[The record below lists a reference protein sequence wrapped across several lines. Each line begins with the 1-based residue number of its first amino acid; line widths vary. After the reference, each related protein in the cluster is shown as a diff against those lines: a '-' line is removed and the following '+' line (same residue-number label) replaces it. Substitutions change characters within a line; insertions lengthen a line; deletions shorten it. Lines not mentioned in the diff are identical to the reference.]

1 MVGGPR
7 PRNCEIGCS
16 GRRGRVASPRRTGS
30 PGDRASGH
38 QLAKLSDLIT
48 APAGRI
54 ADAAQNALEV
64 ARFGGFETE
73 EKPSP
78 FEVVTEQP
86 VYRLRRY
93 FPPEPGAKAAKDR
106 PALML
111 VPPMMLAADIYDVA
125 PSTSAVEILAANGVD
140 PWVVDF
146 GAPEEEEGGLERSLN
161 DHVLAIDEAI
171 DRIREETGHERIHIG
186 GYSQGGMFC
195 YQVAAYRRSS
205 GIDSIV
211 AFGSPVDTRGTL
223 SFGLPEDAAIAA
235 ASFLAENVFA
245 NSGVPA
251 WMSRTGFRLL
261 DPAKT
266 MKQRLEFIG
275 QLHDREA
282 LLPREK
288 QRRFLE
294 AEGWVAWPGPALADV
309 IRQFGV
315 HNRLVSGGFVIEDR
329 LVTLADMTCPI
340 LAFVGE
346 TDEIAPARSV
356 RAARWAAPRSD
367 VYEVTLHAGHFG
379 LVVGST
385 AVETTWPTVAA
396 WTHWRAGE
404 GELPEGV
411 KRIEEEV
418 ERPEDG
424 LSSRDRFSAGAQ
436 LALGAGI
443 GTVQALA
450 GAAVGATRT
459 LRDIVG
465 DTAGQLDQLNRL
477 GRVNPRT
484 RISFGLLLDERAEE
498 EPEDV
503 VLLFEDRAHTQ
514 AAVKGRVDN
523 VVRGLLEIGVRQGEH
538 VGVLMQTRPS
548 ALTVVAALNRL
559 GAVAVL
565 MRPDGDPG
573 REAELGRARRIIADP
588 QNGEIAAAATS
599 VQVYVLGGGGQERE
613 LARGLIDMERIDPE
627 AVEVPAWFEP
637 NPGRA
642 GDLAFILFT
651 GSGERTL
658 ANRITNGRWAL
669 SAFGTASSASLSRS
683 DTVYSASPVY
693 HPSALL
699 MSVGGVVAS
708 GARLAVGSRFE
719 PSIFWDEVRRYGA
732 TVVSYTWAMMDEIAE
747 GPPHPGERHHPVRLF
762 IGSGMPRG
770 LWNRVTERFA
780 PARVLEFYASTEGD
794 AVLVNVTG
802 RKAGCK
808 GRPLPGSAEVRVAAY
823 DPLGRGLV
831 LGDNGFAIECARN
844 DPGMLLARVRHEAI
858 GMGDGILRGVFEPGD
873 AWLETG
879 DLFVVDSDG
888 DFWLVDHLS
897 TVIRAAPG
905 AIFSGPIQD
914 ALGDVDAVALAVAY
928 GVRREDE
935 AAGDEVPC
943 AAVTL
948 RAGRELDI
956 HEVEA
961 ALADL
966 GDGGIPWVIRVVDR
980 IPLTTWYRP
989 ITGPLRQEGL
999 PEPAKPP
1006 DSWYWDPRKG
1016 GYRRMS
1022 KAARE
1027 RLLR

>member
-1 MVGGPR
+1 M
-7 PRNCEIGCS
+7 
-16 GRRGRVASPRRTGS
+16 AS
-30 PGDRASGH
+30 
-38 QLAKLSDLIT
+38 LSDLIT

-54 ADAAQNALEV
+54 ADVAQNALEV
-64 ARFGGFETE
+64 ARFGGFETDE
-73 EKPSP
+73 EPSP
-78 FEVVTEQP
+78 YDVVATGP
-86 VYRLRRY
+86 IHRLRRY
-93 FPPEPGAKAAKDR
+93 FPPEPGARVRR
-106 PALML
+106 PAVLL

-125 PSTSAVEILAANGVD
+125 PSTSAVGILAANGID
-140 PWVVDF
+140 PWVIDF
-146 GAPEEEEGGLERSLN
+146 GAPEHEEGGLERSLN

-171 DRIREETGHERIHIG
+171 DRVREETGHDAVHIG

-195 YQVAAYRRSS
+195 YQVAAFRRSA
-205 GIDSIV
+205 GIDSII

-235 ASFLAENVFA
+235 ASFLAEHVFA

-251 WMSRTGFRLL
+251 WLSRTGFRLL

-266 MKQRLEFIG
+266 LRQRLEFLG

-282 LLPREK
+282 LLPRER

-315 HNRLVSGGFVIEDR
+315 HNRLVSGGFTIEDR
-329 LVTLADMTCPI
+329 LVTLADMTNPI

-346 TDEIAPARSV
+346 NDEIAPARSV
-356 RAARWAAPRSD
+356 RAARWAAPRSEA
-367 VYEVTLHAGHFG
+367 YEAALPVGHFG
-379 LVVGST
+379 LVVGSV
-385 AVETTWPTVAA
+385 AVERTWPAVAE
-396 WTHWRAGE
+396 WIHWRAGE

-411 KRIEEEV
+411 ERIAENAEESDE
-418 ERPEDG
+418 G
-424 LSSRDRFSAGAQ
+424 GGGGDRLGAGAQ
-436 LALGAGI
+436 LAIGAGI

-450 GAAVGATRT
+450 GAAIGATRT
-459 LRDIVG
+459 LREIVG
-465 DTAGQLDQLNRL
+465 ERGPLDQLNRL
-477 GRVNPRT
+477 GSMNPRT

-498 EPEDV
+498 EPDDI
-503 VLLFEDRAHTQ
+503 VLLFEDRGHTH
-514 AAVKGRVDN
+514 AAVKQRVDY

-538 VGVLMQTRPS
+538 VGVLMQARPS
-548 ALTVVAALNRL
+548 ALTIVAALNRL
-559 GAVAVL
+559 GAVAVM
-565 MRPDGDPG
+565 MRPDGDAA

-588 QNGEIAAAATS
+588 QNAEAAAAATDLT
-599 VQVYVLGGGGQERE
+599 VYVLGGGGRDRR

-627 AVEVPAWFEP
+627 AVEVPAWYEP

-658 ANRITNGRWAL
+658 ANRITNGRWTL

-683 DTVYSASPVY
+683 DTVYAATPVY

-699 MSVGGVVAS
+699 MSVGGAVAGGS
-708 GARLAVGSRFE
+708 RLAVGSRFE
-719 PSIFWDEVRRYGA
+719 PAIFWDEVRRYGA
-732 TVVSYTWAMMDEIAE
+732 TVVSYTWAMLDEIAE
-747 GPPHPGERHHPVRLF
+747 APPHPGERHHPVRLF

-770 LWNRVTERFA
+770 LWKRVSERFA
-780 PARVLEFYASTEGD
+780 PARVVEFYASTEGD
-794 AVLVNVTG
+794 AVLVNLTG

-808 GRPLPGSAEVRVAAY
+808 GRPLPGSAEARVAAY
-823 DPLGRGLV
+823 DPVGRGLI
-831 LGDNGFAIECARN
+831 LGDDGFAIESARS
-844 DPGMLLARVRHEAI
+844 DVGMLLASVRYDAI
-858 GMGDGILRGVFEPGD
+858 GFGEGVLRGVFEPGD

-879 DLFVVDSDG
+879 DLFRVDGDG

-897 TVIRAAPG
+897 SVIRTG
-905 AIFSGPIQD
+905 SGVVWSGPIQD
-914 ALGDVDAVALAVAY
+914 ALGDLDAVALAVAY
-928 GVRREDE
+928 GVAVERPGGG
-935 AAGDEVPC
+935 AVPC

-948 RAGRELDI
+948 RKGRELDV
-956 HEVEA
+956 HELER

-966 GDGGIPWVIRVVDR
+966 GDGGIPWVVRVVDR

-989 ITGPLRQEGL
+989 ITGPLEREGI
-999 PEPAKPP
+999 PDPTDPP
-1006 DSWYWDPRKG
+1006 TSWYWDPRKG

-1022 KAARE
+1022 KAGRE